1 MDQNIH
7 TFLVE
12 LLHDA
17 GQTNLDKELEEV
29 LIHDLETRLEDR
41 LVLVSAQY
49 LTPEQQ
55 EEVKKIENPDE
66 VMHYL
71 KNTVPDFE
79 NIVAEAMVDFR
90 EVYIA
95 ASKAE

>member
-17 GQTNLDKELEEV
+17 GQTGLDKELEETLV
-29 LIHDLETRLEDR
+29 HDLETRLEDR

-55 EEVKKIENPDE
+55 EEVKKIDNDE
-66 VMHYL
+66 GVMNYL

-79 NIVAEAMVDFR
+79 NIVAQAMVDFR
-90 EVYIA
+90 EVYIN
-95 ASKAE
+95 ASKGE

>member
-17 GQTNLDKELEEV
+17 GQTGLDKELEETLV
-29 LIHDLETRLEDR
+29 HDLETRLEDR

-49 LTPEQQ
+49 LTSEQQ
-55 EEVKKIENPDE
+55 EEVKKIDNDE
-66 VMHYL
+66 GVMNYL

-79 NIVAEAMVDFR
+79 NIVAQAMVDFR
-90 EVYIA
+90 EVYIN
-95 ASKAE
+95 ASKGE